1 MLDSQRI
8 ILDQLLVSV
17 INAREQEC
25 ARVSRLLHDQVG
37 QVLSAVGLQLDVLRL
52 DLKQQVPEIVGR
64 TAEIQ
69 QLLEEA
75 VTKIRELSF
84 ELNPAI
90 VERAGLQFALDQ
102 LAGRFRKTFK
112 GGLRLLFDSSV
123 HLPRETANALY
134 KIAECAIDNAV
145 QHASCNQIE
154 VLLRPSH
161 RAVILEVRDNGCGFP
176 YVDVRKHSPGLGLLM
191 MEHYASEGGLE
202 FSIRSTPGR
211 GTVVRA
217 SRRIENKEVE
227 DK

>member
-1 MLDSQRI
+1 MLDSQRV
-8 ILDQLLVSV
+8 ILDQLLISV

-52 DLKQQVPEIVGR
+52 DLVDKVPEIVGR
-64 TAEIQ
+64 TADIQ
-69 QLLEEA
+69 QMLEEA

-102 LAGRFRKTFK
+102 LVGRFRKSFK
-112 GGLRLLFDSSV
+112 GGLRMMFDSSFR
-123 HLPRETANALY
+123 LPVESANALY

-145 QHASCNQIE
+145 QHSGCTQIE
-154 VLLRPSH
+154 LLLRPAQKH
-161 RAVILEVRDNGCGFP
+161 IIMEVRDNGAGFP
-176 YVDVRKHSPGLGLLM
+176 YAQVRKASPGLGLLL
-191 MEHYASEGGLE
+191 MEHYASEAGLD
-202 FSIRSTPGR
+202 FSVRSGTGR

-217 SRRIENKEVE
+217 SHERQDAGE
-227 DK
+227 